1 LHPVPGMA
9 PRYLTFNWH
18 ETYVHTLASIGGSWD
33 IVPRAKGGRDD
44 WWTEVRPLPANGRL
58 VGVEDAI
65 ASARRGEYHAIVCHN
80 LLDLELVAATGCRTI
95 TIFHTSRHLELA
107 CGLNPD
113 AFTERGVPLLE
124 RSTLVFVS
132 SMKQASWGLDGHV
145 VPPGV
150 DHELYDGWTGEET
163 RVLHV
168 GNLKRELAAVN
179 GMAELEAAV
188 AGLPFTLVGLNPT
201 IAGARLSAGWD
212 DLRSTMRRHRVYLH
226 ATRAP
231 FEDGYNLA
239 MLEAMATGMPVAAL
253 DHPTCPIEDGDSGRR
268 GPTGQALRLPLL
280 ELLED
285 PAAGR
290 RLGRRARQIVIERFP
305 IARFRATWRSL
316 LGHPA

>member
-1 LHPVPGMA
+1 MHRAHGVA

-18 ETYVHTLASIGGSWD
+18 ETYVHTLASVGGLWD
-33 IVPRAKGGRDD
+33 IVPRTKGGRDD
-44 WWTEVRPLPANGRL
+44 WWTEVRPLPVNGRL
-58 VGVEDAI
+58 VSVGDAV
-65 ASARRGEYHAIVCHN
+65 AAARRGEYHAVVCHN
-80 LLDLELVAATGCRTI
+80 LLDLELVADTGSRTV

-107 CGLNPD
+107 YGLNAD
-113 AFTERGVPLLE
+113 AFAERGVPLLQ

-132 SMKQASWGLDGHV
+132 SMKQASWGLDGQV
-145 VPPGV
+145 VLPGV
-150 DHELYDGWTGEET
+150 DHEAYDGWTGDET

-201 IAGARLSAGWD
+201 IAGARLSGGWD

-239 MLEAMATGMPVAAL
+239 MLEAMATGMPVVAL
-253 DHPTCPIEDGDSGRR
+253 DHPGCPIEDGVSGRR

-285 PAAGR
+285 PATGR
-290 RLGRRARQIVIERFP
+290 HLGQQARQTVIEQFP
-305 IARFRATWRSL
+305 IARFRDTWRAL
-316 LGHPA
+316 LT